1 MHCAEAA
8 PGPSL
13 PRMRTPRTG
22 VALML
27 GSSASNQSGA
37 ALGALA
43 FPAIGTVG
51 VVAVR
56 QLVVAGLLVP
66 LARPRLRSFS
76 PQQLRPVLA
85 LALVF
90 GGMNLSLYAAIDRV
104 GLALA
109 VTLEFLGPMAVA
121 LASSRRVR
129 DVLCAVLA
137 LGGVVAL
144 TGVGSGSDPWGVALA
159 LVAAAAWAG
168 YIVLNRVL
176 GERLPGVQGTA
187 AASLVS
193 AAVWLPIATVWFGTH
208 PPTATATLLALGCGV
223 LASVVPYVA
232 DLAALRFVSR
242 HAFSVFTST
251 NPVWAALAGWLVL
264 RQSLAPREVL
274 GVALVVVAS
283 VAACLPLGGGAERR

>member
-1 MHCAEAA
+1 
-8 PGPSL
+8 
-13 PRMRTPRTG
+13 MRSPQSG

-27 GSSASNQSGA
+27 SSSASNQSGA

-43 FPAIGTVG
+43 FPAIGAVG

-56 QLVVAGLLVP
+56 QLVVAGFLVP
-66 LARPRLRSFS
+66 LARPRLRSYT
-76 PQQLRPVLA
+76 PGQLRPVLA
-85 LALVF
+85 LAAVF
-90 GGMNLSLYAAIDRV
+90 GVMNLSLYAAIDRI

-137 LGGVVAL
+137 LGGVVAI
-144 TGVGSGSDPWGVALA
+144 TGVGSSSDLLGIALA
-159 LVAAAAWAG
+159 LVAATAWAL
-168 YIVLNRVL
+168 YILLNRVL
-176 GERLPGVQGTA
+176 GERLPGVQGPA

-193 AAVWLPIATVWFGTH
+193 ATVWIPISLLWFNAH
-208 PPTATATLLALGCGV
+208 PPTASATVLAICCGF

-251 NPVWAALAGWLVL
+251 NPVWAALAGWVVL
-264 RQSLAPREVL
+264 RQSLDLHELA
-274 GVALVVVAS
+274 GVALVVTAS
-283 VAACLPLGGGAERR
+283 VTASTPV